1 MLSPRLVRYYKLSF
15 SILLFLCLMFL
26 VQWLKPAIVFDEHGQ
41 YRQFGIGH
49 RRTTVFPIWVVTIV
63 LAVLSYL
70 VVSWYALSG

>member
-1 MLSPRLVRYYKLSF
+1 
-15 SILLFLCLMFL
+15 MFL